1 MLSSVQ
7 RNKKS
12 RSSQGKGSSGEEK
25 QQNEQ
30 RREAIRA
37 GLLKTVELYRVCEEP
52 RKFANK
58 ILTFCSCTTKKNGQS
73 SQPSPSR
80 NPQRSRH

>member
-7 RNKKS
+7 RNKQS

-52 RKFANK
+52 RKSANK
-58 ILTFCSCTTKKNGQS
+58 ILTFCSGTTKENGQS
-73 SQPSPSR
+73 GQSSPSG